1 MPSVANLQGRWQRS
15 LIEWAD
21 GRRDT
26 ATRARWLQGIHAFV
40 DLRQPS
46 GVAELAHARC
56 LNDLSLRDCAMLAH
70 QEGFA
75 GRLSCDGRHFEW
87 TRHIDF
93 QPKATLADAGSL
105 EWSNDILVERGRDS
119 PYVEHWHRD
128 AAAATAPVGATLMR
142 ESGTATSAILLRVGA
157 QFMYAR
163 DRAETLPA
171 HARLSDCIAAAAS
184 VEAARALVDCE
195 ISHGTVAAEGFRIT
209 ASTLP
214 YKRGQLLDPRLLRN
228 TLTLSDGAP
237 DGTAIDRVWDI
248 IEREGDVGE
257 LDIS

>member
-1 MPSVANLQGRWQRS
+1 MADLQGLWQRS

-26 ATRARWLQGIHAFV
+26 TTRVRWLQGIRAFV

-46 GVAELAHARC
+46 SVTEPAHARC
-56 LNDLSLRDCAMLAH
+56 LNDLSLHDCAMLAH

-93 QPKATLADAGSL
+93 QPKAPLADAGSL

-119 PYVEHWHRD
+119 PYIEHWHRD
-128 AAAATAPVGATLMR
+128 AAAAGGPIAATLMR
-142 ESGTATSAILLRVGA
+142 ESGAATSAILLRVGA
-157 QFMYAR
+157 HFMYAR
-163 DRAETLPA
+163 DRAAPLPP

-184 VEAARALVDCE
+184 VEAARTLLDCE
-195 ISHGTVAAEGFRIT
+195 ISCGTAAAEGFRIT

-214 YKRGQLLDPRLLRN
+214 YKRGRLLAPRLRRD
-228 TLTLSDGAP
+228 TLTLSDNAA
-237 DGTAIDRVWDI
+237 DGTAIERVWDI